1 MFITTL
7 SSVYLRI
14 ALFVPI
20 LPQVDEFL
28 ELVKTSDKQDEL
40 LNNVTVFV
48 PSNDAVEDFR
58 HDMEAV
64 IQLPVIQTH
73 TKMNRKHAN
82 PYHFIHNFFYF

>member
-1 MFITTL
+1 MLKRNRDTTLITNL
-7 SSVYLRI
+7 SSVYSFKI
-14 ALFVPI
+14 VYVPI

-64 IQLPVIQTH
+64 IELPVV
-73 TKMNRKHAN
+73 
-82 PYHFIHNFFYF
+82 YIHIYIYIYVYKNN

>member
-1 MFITTL
+1 MSITNL
-7 SSVYLRI
+7 SSVHLCI
-14 ALFVPI
+14 TLSVPI
-20 LPQVDEFL
+20 LSQVDEFL

-64 IQLPVIQTH
+64 IQ
-73 TKMNRKHAN
+73 
-82 PYHFIHNFFYF
+82 